1 MAIIIDDFKSGGL
14 GGRLAFLRV
23 KLDEIRKPIAVLPDR
38 IVQAAVNGWRVRVD
52 AAGKGSFFRN

>member
-1 MAIIIDDFKSGGL
+1 MAVIIDDFKSSRL

-23 KLDEIRKPIAVLPDR
+23 KLDEIRKPLAILPGG

-52 AAGKGSFFRN
+52 AAGEGSFF